1 MGTWKRLRTIVSV
14 NWCKMLNGPL
24 QNPKHEAFARNLA
37 AGMGVHEAYKAAGYA
52 GNATAATRLKNDP
65 SVTIRVTKLNGEATA
80 KAADA
85 MVVSKMD
92 IAKQLDED
100 RAFAKEKGS
109 ASAMVAATM
118 GKAKLFGH
126 LVDKQEHSG
135 PNGKPIETR
144 EMTTLQGLSDAALEE
159 IARAEARG

>member
-1 MGTWKRLRTIVSV
+1 
-14 NWCKMLNGPL
+14 MLNGPL
-24 QNPKHEAFARNLA
+24 KNPRHEAFARNLA
-37 AGMGVHEAYKAAGYA
+37 SGMGVHEAYKAAGYA

-65 SVTIRVTKLNGEATA
+65 AVSIRMTALSTEATR

-85 MVVSKMD
+85 MVVTKID

-100 RAFAKEKGS
+100 RAFAKERGS

-126 LVDKQEHSG
+126 LIDKQEVSG
-135 PNGKPIETR
+135 PEGGPLETIRR
-144 EMTTLQGLSDAALEE
+144 EIVDPVAKKVKVGEKTA
-159 IARAEARG
+159 

>member
-1 MGTWKRLRTIVSV
+1 
-14 NWCKMLNGPL
+14 MLNKPL
-24 QNPKHEAFARNLA
+24 TNARHERFARNLA
-37 AGMGVHEAYKAAGYA
+37 SGMGVHEAYKEAGYS

-65 SVTIRVTKLNGEATA
+65 AVTIRVASLTTDATR
-80 KAADA
+80 KAAEL

-100 RAFAKEKGS
+100 RAFAKERGS

-126 LVDKQEHSG
+126 LIDKQEHSG
-135 PNGKPIETR
+135 PDGGPLEAIRR
-144 EMTTLQGLSDAALEE
+144 EIVDPVKKKVSEGEKTG
-159 IARAEARG
+159 